1 MLGSIQKL
9 GMVILVASC
18 IGSATNLLNPQPSMA
33 QPKPEEG
40 KRSPFCQGNPPTGR
54 VKCNYEGGDNYE
66 GNFVNGLPDGTG
78 VYVYA
83 NGDRYEGNFRKGVPN
98 GRGTFIFKDDARYT
112 GVFQDGTMRSGGRS
126 FLPTA
131 SATSESSQSSGTF
144 RLMPLAANPQGGV
157 NFFIPMAIATK
168 DNFLQVRPLARG
180 YWCG

>member
-1 MLGSIQKL
+1 MLSSIQKL

-33 QPKPEEG
+33 QPTPEPTPEAKPEEG

-66 GNFVNGLPDGTG
+66 GNFVNGLPDGSG

-83 NGDRYEGNFRKGVPN
+83 NGDRYEGQFRKGVPD

-112 GVFQDGTMRSGGRS
+112 GVFQDGTMRSGTVVFPNGERYVGD
-126 FLPTA
+126 FAVVRNVQTDA
-131 SATSESSQSSGTF
+131 ISSQPSG
-144 RLMPLAANPQGGV
+144 
-157 NFFIPMAIATK
+157 
-168 DNFLQVRPLARG
+168 
-180 YWCG
+180 